1 MSWAKAKNN
10 QLEGP
15 LNRSE
20 FGGQSDKIPFR
31 KAFLSRQKKLH
42 HLRRSKKC
50 IYIRIEFPAKSDLFY
65 ISHLLLEQIFGWF
78 LVSLLIM
85 DHKAGFLV
93 LSCTSSFSPAP
104 PSSKS
109 SVMSLET
116 RTGKPRKV
124 CRPRVNLDTL
134 PFEVRQQIAQ
144 ECLQADAFHLCLI
157 NSAMYESTISRLYQ
171 CIVFDSGHR
180 HFNKETSLLK
190 RHPGPNSDG
199 DSDDEEDDSQY
210 MRYTSVQTVGGLRGC
225 LRTLAR
231 CPDKAAMVKRLETH
245 NSLEIS
251 DLEVKERFRDVL
263 PLLISL
269 RSLIWHGT
277 PEITADLLQL
287 CQPVAKQLSVCSVHV
302 ALRQNST
309 SQMLRTLE
317 LSGLKHLVIC
327 PFRTSQYL
335 SWLGEFFATSYNPKM
350 RNRLKT
356 LYLGRD
362 MPQNQ
367 QVGSGFTFASMD
379 HDNYRVDGRELRP
392 MKAFF
397 DPLVAKS
404 KKFGFSS
411 YLLAGMKMLGLN
423 GIVASASDAM
433 MLKGII
439 DLRSLTHICLVG
451 GDSGGESMVF
461 EPPGFLRAVG
471 PFIRQ
476 VKHLELNWKNGPQA
490 GWGPTEDLIS
500 DLHHLESL
508 KINLTDFDQECL
520 NCICSCQNLTRL
532 TVQAVNEGV
541 LVSMDS
547 SWLAPLAACT
557 KLTALKIPC
566 TSIPRWIS
574 YLHELEILYIERSN
588 VQPYLGHPF
597 ILSYQLED
605 MTRLEYLVREAKD
618 LQPSLKYVK
627 IEDYVFDVRSTL
639 TVREG
644 LDQWLDDEIFPTW
657 EV

>member
-1 MSWAKAKNN
+1 
-10 QLEGP
+10 
-15 LNRSE
+15 
-20 FGGQSDKIPFR
+20 
-31 KAFLSRQKKLH
+31 
-42 HLRRSKKC
+42 
-50 IYIRIEFPAKSDLFY
+50 
-65 ISHLLLEQIFGWF
+65 
-78 LVSLLIM
+78 M
-85 DHKAGFLV
+85 DHKTGFLN
-93 LSCTSSFSPAP
+93 LSCISSFTPATPSTKSPAMSMESYE
-104 PSSKS
+104 SSGRVS
-109 SVMSLET
+109 Y
-116 RTGKPRKV
+116 
-124 CRPRVNLDTL
+124 RPKANLDTL

-180 HFNKETSLLK
+180 HFNKETSLLRK
-190 RHPGPNSDG
+190 HPALNSDDDDDG
-199 DSDDEEDDSQY
+199 DDGGEDSQY

-225 LRTLAR
+225 LRTLVR
-231 CPDKAAMVKRLETH
+231 CPDKAALVKRLETH

-263 PLLISL
+263 PLLTSL

-277 PEITADLLQL
+277 PEITVDLLQL
-287 CQPVAKQLSVCSVHV
+287 CQPIAKQLSVCSLHV

-317 LSGLKHLVIC
+317 LSGLKHLVLC

-335 SWLGEFFATSYNPKM
+335 SWLGEFFALSYNPKM
-350 RNRLKT
+350 KTRLKT

-362 MPQNQ
+362 MPKNQ

-379 HDNYRVDGRELRP
+379 HDNYKVNGRELKP
-392 MKAFF
+392 LKAFF
-397 DPLVAKS
+397 DPLVGKAK
-404 KKFGFSS
+404 
-411 YLLAGMKMLGLN
+411 LLGLSGHLLSGMKMLGLN
-423 GIVASASDAM
+423 GIVASADDATM
-433 MLKGII
+433 FKGII
-439 DLRSLTHICLVG
+439 DFQTLTHVCLVG
-451 GDSGGESMVF
+451 GDSGGETMRF
-461 EPPGFLRAVG
+461 EPPGFLRAIG

-476 VKHLELNWKNGPQA
+476 VKHLELNWKNGAQA

-500 DLHHLESL
+500 DLNQLESL
-508 KINLTDFDQECL
+508 KINLTDFNQECL
-520 NCICSCQNLTRL
+520 SCICSCRNLTRL

-541 LVSMDS
+541 LVAMDS
-547 SWLAPLAACT
+547 SWLAPLAVCT
-557 KLTALKIPC
+557 ALKALKIPC

-574 YLHELEILYIERSN
+574 HLENLEILHIERSN